1 MKQYIVIG
9 LALLISGCAVEMKP
23 DRQTEQVVQQ
33 HTAILAA
40 ITAYISDLQT
50 KGVLPKPVPLKEGDA
65 K

>member
-1 MKQYIVIG
+1 MKILTLCFLMG
-9 LALLISGCAVEMKP
+9 LVSGCAVEMKP